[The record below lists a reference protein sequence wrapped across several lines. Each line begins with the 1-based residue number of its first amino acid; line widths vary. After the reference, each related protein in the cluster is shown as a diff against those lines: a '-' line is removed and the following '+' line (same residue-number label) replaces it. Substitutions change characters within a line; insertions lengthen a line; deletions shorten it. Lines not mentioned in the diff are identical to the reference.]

1 MKKIIIIFL
10 SIILFAACEKR
21 SDKMVKY
28 IATDATADY
37 SITYRNATGELI
49 SENIPAQSKEDQWNH
64 SFAAEE
70 GQIVYLSGIYQDI
83 TSSLKLMITIDG
95 KIYKQT
101 ASTGDTVSYLVV
113 SGTVPY

>member
-1 MKKIIIIFL
+1 MKKIIIIFI

-21 SDKMVKY
+21 TDKMVKY

-37 SITYRNATGELI
+37 SLTYRNAAGELI
-49 SENIPAQSKEDQWNH
+49 SENITAESKEDQWTH

-83 TSSLKLMITIDG
+83 TSSLKLMVMIDG
-95 KIYKQT
+95 KIYKQA
-101 ASTGDTVSYLVV
+101 ASIGDTVSYLVV
-113 SGTVPY
+113 SCTVPY